1 MTCTVQQI
9 LWWKGSQFTLIF
21 LNGKT
26 GQNIG
31 CWKSEKKPAQCC
43 TGAEQHKRKR
53 RNDLDSAADQQRE
66 CHTNR
71 MRENNIAWLGKK
83 KQILLY
89 SVLGRF
95 LTVPSLSVLI
105 LWAPKSILVTSILHS
120 KCMEAILVLLLNRRL
135 KDIACAGVLKRHI
148 VLWSWNMD
156 LWIWRKGHF
165 S

>member
-1 MTCTVQQI
+1 
-9 LWWKGSQFTLIF
+9 
-21 LNGKT
+21 
-26 GQNIG
+26 
-31 CWKSEKKPAQCC
+31 
-43 TGAEQHKRKR
+43 
-53 RNDLDSAADQQRE
+53 
-66 CHTNR
+66 

-148 VLWSWNMD
+148 VL
-156 LWIWRKGHF
+156 
-165 S
+165 